1 MKNSVF
7 QVALQYFHKLT
18 SNINLDA
25 FTKRH
30 VYPSTNQTT
39 LSKDINLD
47 DINFDDLTGESMF
60 KNNSLTSLPK
70 NVNLDGITKMPMFKS
85 FD

>member
-1 MKNSVF
+1 MKNSAL
-7 QVALQYFHKLT
+7 QVVLQYFHKLT

-30 VYPSTNQTT
+30 VYPST
-39 LSKDINLD
+39 LSKNINLD

-70 NVNLDGITKMPMFKS
+70 NVNLDGITKTPMFEM

>member
-7 QVALQYFHKLT
+7 QVVLQYFHKLT

-30 VYPSTNQTT
+30 VYPST
-39 LSKDINLD
+39 LSKNINFD

-60 KNNSLTSLPK
+60 KNNSLTSLPE

>member
-1 MKNSVF
+1 MKNSAF
-7 QVALQYFHKLT
+7 QVVLQSFHKLT
-18 SNINLDA
+18 SNINFDA
-25 FTKRH
+25 FTKRPM
-30 VYPSTNQTT
+30 YPST
-39 LSKDINLD
+39 LSKNINLD

-70 NVNLDGITKMPMFKS
+70 NINFDGITKMPMFKS